1 MTQTMTKLTL
11 VAPITGRLVQPTTSD
26 MAGFTIVPDD
36 GNAVAPVAGT
46 VTEVD
51 AEALRIVITTRE
63 GMEVTVAL
71 NQSRLQLG
79 IQPCEALV
87 QVGNYVKAGQVLA
100 AIDMVAI
107 QRLKASIQ
115 VLTTIAPM
123 PDNLEVIKTNQ
134 DVKVDTAVARL
145 Y

>member
-11 VAPITGRLVQPTTSD
+11 VAPITGRLVQPANSD
-26 MAGFTIVPDD
+26 VAGFAIIPDD
-36 GNAVAPVAGT
+36 GNAVVPVSGT

-51 AEALRIVITTRE
+51 AEALRIVIATRE
-63 GMEVTVAL
+63 GLEVTVAL

-107 QRLKASIQ
+107 QRLKASIR

-123 PDNLEVIKTNQ
+123 PDNLEMIKTNR
-134 DVKVDTAVARL
+134 DVKVDTAIARL